1 MWSLKNSR
9 MRARTESW
17 EIPII
22 EGGMGEVVAAVGTKK
37 N

>member
-1 MWSLKNSR
+1 MWSFKNNKT
-9 MRARTESW
+9 RARIESW

-22 EGGMGEVVAAVGTKK
+22 EGGMGKVVAAVGTKK